1 MKMIKSGMSLLA
13 LLFSLQ
19 AWSQQFSTS
28 ILYNISVP
36 VSNTADYLSTTSFRG
51 VTISPR
57 VFLSERF
64 SVGVS
69 AGWQVFYE
77 KRAPE
82 AYVDDNLTLYGTQF
96 RYINAFPLYLSP
108 QFHLPVVA
116 GFKPYAGLG
125 IGTTYVN
132 QTTNMGLYAFQSRDW
147 LPGVYPEVGF
157 TFPFRNDWH
166 LTLSGKYNHM
176 FGGRELPT
184 QAYWGINA
192 GFTHFFQGFRR
203 Y

>member
-1 MKMIKSGMSLLA
+1 MCVPA

-19 AWSQQFSTS
+19 AWSQQYSTS
-28 ILYNISVP
+28 ILYNVSVP

-51 VTISPR
+51 LTISPR
-57 VFLSERF
+57 IFLNERF
-64 SVGVS
+64 SLGVS

-77 KRAPE
+77 KRAPD
-82 AYVDDNLTLYGTQF
+82 AYVDETLTLFGTQF
-96 RYINAFPLYLSP
+96 RYINAFPLHLSP
-108 QFHLPVVA
+108 QFHLPAIA

-125 IGTTYVN
+125 VGTTFVN
-132 QTTNMGLYAFQSRDW
+132 QTTNMGLFAFQSKEW
-147 LPGVYPEVGF
+147 MLGFYPEVGVMF
-157 TFPFRNDWH
+157 LFRNDWH

-176 FGGRELPT
+176 FGTGELPT

-192 GFTHFFQGFRR
+192 GFTHFFRGYRR